1 MEIALNDGNLR
12 YSGRIDRH
20 DPLRPEWVFPA
31 TSLYFRYSGGGAA
44 LPVANRRVCWD
55 NYVGAIVDGR
65 QKCWRLQPRGDTRI
79 CLTED
84 DGCHEVLFFKRM
96 DSCHELMLKKL
107 SLSPGSRLLPPGP
120 PFERRMEVYGDSV
133 SAGEVSEA
141 VTCVGRPDPE
151 HNGEYSNS
159 WYSYAWM
166 AARKLGA
173 ELHDIAQG
181 GIPLL
186 QGAGYVAPPVYPGIM
201 DIWDKVHYHPELGP
215 VTDWDF
221 ENYTPHVVLVAV
233 GQNDGH
239 PVDYMKEDPEGEA
252 AVRWRGAYR
261 DFLTGI
267 RGKYPHALILAA
279 TTILRHDPG
288 WDEAI
293 DRVCREINDPRL
305 RHFCYRRNGAG
316 TPGHIRI
323 PEAEEMADELVD
335 YIGGLNIPVW
345 HGASAVYP
353 LRRSYNAGVENY
365 FL

>member
-44 LPVANRRVCWD
+44 LTVENRRVCWD

-107 SLSPGSRLLPPGP
+107 SLSP
-120 PFERRMEVYGDSV
+120 
-133 SAGEVSEA
+133 
-141 VTCVGRPDPE
+141 
-151 HNGEYSNS
+151 
-159 WYSYAWM
+159 
-166 AARKLGA
+166 
-173 ELHDIAQG
+173 
-181 GIPLL
+181 
-186 QGAGYVAPPVYPGIM
+186 PVYPGIM

-233 GQNDGH
+233 GQNDSH

-252 AVRWRGAYR
+252 AVRWRGAFSQGY
-261 DFLTGI
+261 
-267 RGKYPHALILAA
+267 
-279 TTILRHDPG
+279 
-288 WDEAI
+288 
-293 DRVCREINDPRL
+293 
-305 RHFCYRRNGAG
+305 AG
-316 TPGHIRI
+316 NTH
-323 PEAEEMADELVD
+323 ML
-335 YIGGLNIPVW
+335 
-345 HGASAVYP
+345 
-353 LRRSYNAGVENY
+353 
-365 FL
+365 

>member
-1 MEIALNDGNLR
+1 M
-12 YSGRIDRH
+12 
-20 DPLRPEWVFPA
+20 
-31 TSLYFRYSGGGAA
+31 
-44 LPVANRRVCWD
+44 
-55 NYVGAIVDGR
+55 
-65 QKCWRLQPRGDTRI
+65 
-79 CLTED
+79 
-84 DGCHEVLFFKRM
+84 
-96 DSCHELMLKKL
+96 
-107 SLSPGSRLLPPGP
+107 
-120 PFERRMEVYGDSV
+120 

-159 WYSYAWM
+159 WYPYAWM